1 MATRASASP
10 ERAGA
15 AARTLR
21 ARVYYD
27 FASTLC
33 YVAHRVFAE
42 LEPRFG
48 EIGVELDWC
57 PLDLADLLGWR
68 RGVPVDQDRL
78 ANAERVAAEFGVA
91 VRPLPVWPDSR
102 DALAAA
108 LALGDG
114 PRAAAFRE
122 RLWAAAFEERR
133 AIDAPGAVADFA
145 RDLGLALDP
154 LDLER
159 ERNELER
166 ITREAHEQGVTGLPT
181 LMLGAFPFPGIQ
193 SRETTWLVV
202 ERWAR
207 TARASELLT

>member
-1 MATRASASP
+1 
-10 ERAGA
+10 
-15 AARTLR
+15 
-21 ARVYYD
+21 VYYD

-42 LEPRFG
+42 LEPRFA
-48 EIGVELDWC
+48 ELGVELDWW
-57 PLDLADLLGWR
+57 PLDLADLAGWR
-68 RGVPVDQDRL
+68 RGVAVDEERL
-78 ANAERVAAEFGVA
+78 RNAERVAAEFGVD

-108 LALGDG
+108 LALGGG

-122 RLWAAAFEERR
+122 RLWVAAFEERR
-133 AIDAPGAVADFA
+133 AIDAPGALVGLA
-145 RDLGLALDP
+145 RDLGIELDA

-159 ERNELER
+159 SRGELER

-181 LMLGAFPFPGIQ
+181 IMLGAFPFPGIQ
-193 SRETTWLVV
+193 SRETTWMVV

-207 TARASELLT
+207 RSRAAELLG